1 MASSID
7 LAAAY
12 ADSGVAEVL
21 EQLDQELIGL
31 TPVKT
36 RIREIAAL
44 LLVDQ
49 ARQQLEL
56 PSTAPSLH
64 MSFTGR
70 PGTGK
75 TTVAQRMSQILHRLG
90 YLRKGHVVTATRDD
104 LVGRTS
110 GTPRQNQGHAQARS
124 GGLFIDEAY
133 SSANR
138 ITNGTTAPKRSRF
151 CSRKW
156 RTPQ

>member
-1 MASSID
+1 MPSSID

-12 ADSGVAEVL
+12 AESGVAEVQ
-21 EQLDQELIGL
+21 EQLDRELIGL
-31 TPVKT
+31 KSVKT

-49 ARQQLEL
+49 ARQQMDLS
-56 PSTAPSLH
+56 STAPSLH

-70 PGTGK
+70 SGTGK

-104 LVGRTS
+104 LVGQYVGHTCLLYTS
-110 GTPRQNQGHAQARS
+110 PSPRDLSTSRMP
-124 GGLFIDEAY
+124 
-133 SSANR
+133 SSA
-138 ITNGTTAPKRSRF
+138 
-151 CSRKW
+151 
-156 RTPQ
+156 

>member
-1 MASSID
+1 MPSSVD
-7 LAAAY
+7 LASAY

-21 EQLDQELIGL
+21 DQLDRELIGL
-31 TPVKT
+31 APVKT

-64 MSFTGR
+64 MSFTGH

-75 TTVAQRMSQILHRLG
+75 TTVAQRMSQICLL
-90 YLRKGHVVTATRDD
+90 YTSPSPRD
-104 LVGRTS
+104 
-110 GTPRQNQGHAQARS
+110 RQKSRMP
-124 GGLFIDEAY
+124 
-133 SSANR
+133 SSA
-138 ITNGTTAPKRSRF
+138 
-151 CSRKW
+151 
-156 RTPQ
+156 